1 MIVQTESDRTSTDFG
16 SNLLSPALAAVMREL
31 GYRQLTPI
39 QEQSIPLLL
48 NGRDVIGQSKTGSG
62 KTAAFTLPILE
73 RIDLNRR
80 HVQALILCPTRELGA
95 QVAREIR
102 KLGRSHGGLQV
113 LVLAGGTPLRPQ
125 AWALEKGT
133 HIVVGTPG
141 RVLDHLG
148 RGTLDLEQISTVVLD
163 EADRMLDMGFQDDI
177 EAIFRATPARRQTVL
192 FSATFPRSIIE
203 MSATFQKDPVEVTID
218 EGQQTAPSIKQLLCE
233 VAPDEK
239 LAALKQLLRDQK
251 PMSSVIFCNHKATI
265 AQVMDVLNEA
275 GANAGCL
282 HGDME
287 QQERDRIMAKF
298 RNRSIRFL
306 VATDVAARGLD
317 VPDLDLVIN
326 YDLPFKTETYV
337 HRVGRTGRAG
347 KSGLAISIA
356 TRKERARVGALEEFL
371 ECSLERMALNLHAHN
386 DASNPDL
393 DGDDS
398 LSMDTLYIAGGRK
411 DKLRPGDILG
421 ALTGEGSALAGSD
434 IGKIEIHD
442 RFAYV
447 GVRRK
452 FSQKALDHLRQG
464 RIKARKFQ
472 IEIVR

>member
-1 MIVQTESDRTSTDFG
+1 MTSHIDSVRSSSDLG
-16 SNLLSPALAAVMREL
+16 SSPLSPALTAVIREL
-31 GYRQLTPI
+31 GYKHLTPI

-48 NGRDVIGQSKTGSG
+48 SGRDVIGQSKTGSG

-73 RIDLNRR
+73 RIALHRR
-80 HVQALILCPTRELGA
+80 HIQALILCPTRELGA

-148 RGTLDLEQISTVVLD
+148 RGNLNLDHLSTVVLD
-163 EADRMLDMGFQDDI
+163 EADRMLDMGFQEDI
-177 EAIFRATPARRQTVL
+177 EAIFRATPSRRQTVL
-192 FSATFPRSIIE
+192 FSATFPRTINE
-203 MSATFQKDPVEVTID
+203 MSATYQNDPVRVTID
-218 EGQQTAPSIKQLLCE
+218 EGEQTAPSIKQFLCE
-233 VAPDEK
+233 VAPDAK
-239 LAALKQLLRDQK
+239 VATLKGLLRQQK
-251 PMSSVIFCNHKATI
+251 PMSSVIFCNHKATV
-265 AQVMDVLNEA
+265 AEVMGILSDA
-275 GANAGCL
+275 GAHAGCL

-287 QQERDRIMAKF
+287 QEERDRVMAKF
-298 RNRSIRFL
+298 RGRSLRFL

-347 KSGLAISIA
+347 KNGLAISLA
-356 TRKERARVGALEEFL
+356 TRKDRARVEALEEFL
-371 ECSLERMALNLHAHN
+371 EATIERMALSL
-386 DASNPDL
+386 DDTGPDL
-393 DGDDS
+393 DTDES
-398 LSMDTLYIAGGRK
+398 LSMETLYIAGGRK

-421 ALTGEGSALAGSD
+421 ALSGEGSRLVGSD

-447 GVRRK
+447 AIRR
-452 FSQKALDHLRQG
+452 SIAQKALEHLRQG

-472 IEIVR
+472 VELVR